1 MAKFLMVGEDTFVGT
16 RSFGALFQVAEDDDA
31 PGGWI
36 TREVSGYD
44 VVSDSE
50 PKPFN
55 REDEDE
61 ENLTFV
67 RVGGIWE
74 YDTWQ
79 EARIAAMEAVATYE

>member
-1 MAKFLMVGEDTFVGT
+1 MAKFLMVRDGAFVGVS
-16 RSFGALFQVAEDDDA
+16 SFGALFQVADDDDA

-50 PKPFN
+50 PEPFN

-61 ENLTFV
+61 SDLTFV
-67 RVGGIWE
+67 RVQDVEE
-74 YDTWQ
+74 YETWQ
-79 EARIAAMEAVATYE
+79 EAQEAATYE